1 MGNIFAGLESLGIG
15 KVTGINI
22 YEEEKQ
28 EATKK
33 ESAEPAVHVVTEEEL
48 IFDKKMTCP
57 VCDTEFKVKTV
68 KSGKPKFIGADSD
81 LRPRYVGI
89 DSVKYDAIVC
99 PCCGYA
105 ALGRFFSYMTSA
117 QAKLIKDTISI
128 GFRGFP
134 ESGAVYTYEE
144 AINRHKLAL
153 YNAVVKKAKN
163 SERAYTCLK
172 LAWLFRGMRETLPAE
187 TENFEAVKKECADNE
202 LEMIGSAF
210 EGFMVSRAKEDFPIC
225 GMDQWTFD
233 YLLADLAARLG
244 KYEIASKLATSIIVS
259 RAAKTQLKERA
270 RSLRDEIKDK
280 IKS

>member
-1 MGNIFAGLESLGIG
+1 MGNIFSGLESLGIG
-15 KVTGINI
+15 TVSGVKI
-22 YEEEKQ
+22 YEEEKTETAKQ
-28 EATKK
+28 DNK
-33 ESAEPAVHVVTEEEL
+33 EPVVHTVTEEEL
-48 IFDKKMTCP
+48 IFDKKTTCP

-68 KSGKPKFIGADSD
+68 KSGKPKFLGADSD
-81 LRPRYVGI
+81 LRPKYAGI

-134 ESGAVYTYEE
+134 ESGAIYTYEE

-153 YNAVVKKAKN
+153 FNSVVKKAKN

-172 LAWLFRGMRETLPAE
+172 LAWLFRGMRENLPADTKDIE
-187 TENFEAVKKECADNE
+187 KVKKECMDNE
-202 LEMIGSAF
+202 LEMIANAF
-210 EGFMVSRAKEDFPIC
+210 EGFMNSRSKEDFPIC

-233 YLLADLAARLG
+233 YLLADLAARVG
-244 KYEIASKLATSIIVS
+244 KYEIASKLATSVIVS